1 VRALQTVPRVV
12 MLQNSRHASSASGG
26 GVAHGRPVAT
36 SSARVTLSAAASGR
50 SVGSAADERAA
61 LGATGPI
68 MVSLTPESYFSQVA
82 TGAAIGLT
90 EAPIAEVYS
99 PAGIR
104 FVPVRDLAP
113 SVRAVGHRQDDDRP
127 EVRAMVATIC
137 AVAEVE
143 PRTGAC

>member
-1 VRALQTVPRVV
+1 
-12 MLQNSRHASSASGG
+12 MLPTDMPLAAAESVTLAEL
-26 GVAHGRPVAT
+26 VAT
-36 SSARVTLSAAASGR
+36 GLPWATPPPEADEAWRLFW
-50 SVGSAADERAA
+50 SAADERAA